1 MLPRKPT
8 KIAPLATLVVAVM
21 LSILLASCSD
31 RRSQTDEIL
40 IGLTNNA
47 IPLLIE
53 PKQPDPLNTGIS
65 SLDTLNRKWQVQ
77 NMVPL
82 FPDVSPDDEAAVR
95 SGLAGIY
102 KLIVPK
108 GTDLKAMI
116 EDYETDPN
124 IAYAEL
130 NQPVEVK

>member
-1 MLPRKPT
+1 M
-8 KIAPLATLVVAVM
+8 A
-21 LSILLASCSD
+21 
-31 RRSQTDEIL
+31 
-40 IGLTNNA
+40 
-47 IPLLIE
+47 
-53 PKQPDPLNTGIS
+53 
-65 SLDTLNRKWQVQ
+65 
-77 NMVPL
+77 PL

-116 EDYETDPN
+116 EDYEADPN